1 VLETPP
7 LLLAFGVTEAD
18 GDLGAAF
25 GTDTGDFGVASA
37 FATEGE
43 VSVAGVAGLAGLEA
57 V

>member
-1 VLETPP
+1 MCQRRPFST
-7 LLLAFGVTEAD
+7 
-18 GDLGAAF
+18 
-25 GTDTGDFGVASA
+25 SA